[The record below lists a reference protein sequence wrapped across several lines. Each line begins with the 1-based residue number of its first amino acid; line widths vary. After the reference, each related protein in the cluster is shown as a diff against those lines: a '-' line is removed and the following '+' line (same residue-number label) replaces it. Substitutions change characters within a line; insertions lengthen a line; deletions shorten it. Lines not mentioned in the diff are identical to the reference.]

1 MEDSMKKTALPLVL
15 ALLLLT
21 PASGLFAQ
29 TSAQDQQ
36 KAMEAYAKAAAV
48 TENHGLL
55 KYFVGT
61 WDMSMTMWT
70 FPGTPPTTSKDATE
84 VTSILGGR
92 FIMSKVS
99 GTMMGQP
106 FEGVQINGYDN
117 MLKIFQTCWIDN
129 SSTAFF
135 LLSGTY
141 DAAKKTWTD
150 TGRWADPMSG
160 VTPVRA
166 VTRIIGPNEY
176 AYEMYM
182 GLPDGKEFKSMEAR
196 YTRKK

>member
-1 MEDSMKKTALPLVL
+1 MKKTFASLVVALAVLVSS
-15 ALLLLT
+15 A
-21 PASGLFAQ
+21 GLFGQ
-29 TSAQDQQ
+29 TSPQDQQ

-48 TENHGLL
+48 TENHNLL
-55 KYFVGT
+55 KYFVGKWEMKT
-61 WDMSMTMWT
+61 TMWT
-70 FPGTPPTTSKDATE
+70 FPGSPPTNSMNAAESTA
-84 VTSILGGR
+84 ILGGR
-92 FIMSKVS
+92 FIMSKIN

-106 FEGVQINGYDN
+106 FEGIQIIGYDN
-117 MLKIFQTCWIDN
+117 MLKKFQTFWIDN

-135 LLSGTY
+135 LLSGTH

-150 TGRWADPMSG
+150 TGKWADPMSG
-160 VTPVRA
+160 VTPVRT
-166 VTRIIGPNEY
+166 VTRIVSPDEY